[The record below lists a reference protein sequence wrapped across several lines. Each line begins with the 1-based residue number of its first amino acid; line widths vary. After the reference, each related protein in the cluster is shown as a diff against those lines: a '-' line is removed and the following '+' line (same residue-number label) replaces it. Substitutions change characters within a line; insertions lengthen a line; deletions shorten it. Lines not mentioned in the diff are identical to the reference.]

1 MTDFTP
7 EQELEIQKRIED
19 AQRFEQYRIAGMQAY
34 KECELHLSS
43 LIDQYD
49 ANGKLVKKG
58 PFDPFVLSV
67 FQQEYKAFVE
77 RYFQQPAKKDEKK
90 EDDE

>member
-7 EQELEIQKRIED
+7 EQETEIQKRIEE
-19 AQRFEQYRIAGMQAY
+19 AQRFEQYRIAGMQAF

-58 PFDPFVLSV
+58 PFDPFVLLV
-67 FQQEYKAFVE
+67 FRQEHNAFVE
-77 RYFQQPAKKDEKK
+77 RYFPKKEEEKK
-90 EDDE
+90 ADDE